1 MSIFHFPKYFRLF
14 LIFLFFLFF
23 IKNKNKGEHILFIVF
38 INVSI
43 SFFPDFSDFHKS
55 RFFFRVN
62 DSPKNVNDSPKNVN
76 DSPKHVNDS
85 PKHVNDSPKKP
96 MPTIHGFSF
105 FLLFFGLFGLFLPFS
120 PFFHLF
126 SPFFTP
132 FLSRFSPFF
141 EGLHF
146 SPFLGTRKIVEI
158 GTQINTLYTFAHF
171 KRRLCRRK

>member
-1 MSIFHFPKYFRLF
+1 MSIFHFPKYFQLF
-14 LIFLFFLFF
+14 LIFHFFLFF

-62 DSPKNVNDSPKNVN
+62 DLPKNVNDL
-76 DSPKHVNDS
+76 PKHVNDL
-85 PKHVNDSPKKP
+85 PKHVNDLPKKP

-120 PFFHLF
+120 PFFLPFLHLF
-126 SPFFTP
+126 YPGFLP
-132 FLSRFSPFF
+132 FLR
-141 EGLHF
+141 GCI
-146 SPFLGTRKIVEI
+146 FL
-158 GTQINTLYTFAHF
+158 LF
-171 KRRLCRRK
+171 